1 MVDFIEK
8 IRNKKFFVGLYWFL
22 KITLG
27 LTFIVSG
34 LRKMPGVK
42 FTLIPIEDPIGL
54 FFEGMY
60 ATGFYWNF
68 IGYYQI
74 IVGIILMTKWWK
86 SLTPLL
92 LFPVAVNIF
101 LVSISLG
108 MRGTPVITLC
118 MVLGNLFLIMWHLK
132 SYVHLLKINE

>member
-1 MVDFIEK
+1 MISFIE
-8 IRNKKFFVGLYWFL
+8 NSKKYRFTRIVYWFL

-34 LRKMPGVK
+34 IRKLPTVK
-42 FTLIPIEDPIGL
+42 FTTIPISDPIGL

-74 IVGIILMTKWWK
+74 VIGLALMTKWFK
-86 SLTPLL
+86 ALTPMLI
-92 LFPVAVNIF
+92 FPVTLNIF
-101 LVSISLG
+101 LVSLSLH
-108 MRGTPVITLC
+108 MRGTPIITSL
-118 MVLGNLFLIMWHLK
+118 MVLGNLYLLFWHIK
-132 SYVHLLKINE
+132 SYSHLLKP